1 MDTSSEEFKDMVK
14 MMNLNSRTEYE
25 QHLENQETFY

>member
-14 MMNLNSRTEYE
+14 MMNLESKTDYE
-25 QHLENQETFY
+25 QHTENQ